1 MKILVNSKNEI
12 ISYALVGSL
21 ENGIN
26 VEQDTLSNDFFE
38 AFEPKLFVYEN
49 GKVIYNDNYEM
60 NEPSKNESDTPDE
73 KDLIIATLS
82 EQVLSQQSEIV
93 AVQEDVANLM
103 KMLVDNGGVP
113 NV

>member
-1 MKILVNSKNEI
+1 MKILTNSKNEI

-21 ENGIN
+21 KNGIN
-26 VEQDTLSNDFFE
+26 VEQETLSKDFFE
-38 AFEPKLFVYEN
+38 VFEPKLFVYEN
-49 GKVIYNDNYEM
+49 GKVIYNDNFEIDTF
-60 NEPSKNESDTPDE
+60 SKDENTTPDE

-103 KMLVDNGGVP
+103 KMLVDDGGVS